1 MNRVYQNGR
10 GMTSG
15 MARPAVPPPAPLGWN
30 ETLERASELGVELI
44 ERTAAGE
51 RTDGAERS
59 AEADACRG
67 LPLSLNHAPESALRD
82 LRLTQRL
89 ADLRREERARG
100 HRSETASHEETA
112 FW

>member
-1 MNRVYQNGR
+1 MSLVYQGGR
-10 GMTSG
+10 DSVGRVDLAM
-15 MARPAVPPPAPLGWN
+15 MPAAPPGWN
-30 ETLERASELGVELI
+30 ETLERASEVGVELL

-51 RTDGAERS
+51 IVEVGDRNSGV
-59 AEADACRG
+59 DACRG
-67 LPLSLNHAPESALRD
+67 LPLPALHAPDSALRD

-100 HRSETASHEETA
+100 HRLEGPPTEEGA